1 MQLYK
6 IARSIQNCFKTPT
19 GEYIDTD
26 TGEVL
31 DEEYLNGL
39 RIAKTRKVENI
50 ACWIK
55 NLQAEVEAY
64 KKEEEAFRTRRK
76 QAENRIE
83 SLKRYLTS
91 WVSGEK
97 IETDRCKVSWRKSV
111 SVEIQDESRV
121 PEDYKKEK
129 VIVNIDKVSIKKAL
143 TGGEDVPGASLLEK
157 QNVQIS

>member
-6 IARSIQNCFKTPT
+6 IARSIQKCFRIPT

-64 KKEEEAFRTRRK
+64 KKEEEAFRIRRK
-76 QAENRIE
+76 QAESRIE
-83 SLKRYLTS
+83 SLKRYLTN

-129 VIVNIDKVSIKKAL
+129 VIMNLDKVSIKKAL
-143 TGGEDVPGASLLEK
+143 TGGKDVPGASLLEK
-157 QNVQIS
+157 QNIQIS

>member
-6 IARSIQNCFKTPT
+6 IARSIQKCFKIPT

-26 TGEVL
+26 TGEVF

-64 KKEEEAFRTRRK
+64 KKEEEAFRIRRK
-76 QAENRIE
+76 QAESRIE
-83 SLKRYLTS
+83 SLKRYLTN

-97 IETDRCKVSWRKSV
+97 IETDRCKVTWRKSV

-129 VIVNIDKVSIKKAL
+129 VIMNLDKVSIKKAL

>member
-6 IARSIQNCFKTPT
+6 IARSIQKCFKIPT

-26 TGEVL
+26 TGEVF

-55 NLQAEVEAY
+55 NLQAEAEAY

-76 QAENRIE
+76 QAESRIE
-83 SLKRYLTS
+83 SLKRYLTN

-129 VIVNIDKVSIKKAL
+129 VIINIDKVSIKKAL

-157 QNVQIS
+157 QNIQIS

>member
-55 NLQAEVEAY
+55 NLQAEAEAY

-83 SLKRYLTS
+83 SLKRYLTN

-121 PEDYKKEK
+121 PKDYKKEK

-143 TGGEDVPGASLLEK
+143 TGGKEIAGATLLEK
-157 QNVQIS
+157 QNIQIS

>member
-6 IARSIQNCFKTPT
+6 IARSIQKCFKIPT

-26 TGEVL
+26 TGEVF

-64 KKEEEAFRTRRK
+64 KKEEEAFRIRRK
-76 QAENRIE
+76 QAESRIE
-83 SLKRYLTS
+83 SLKRYLTN

-111 SVEIQDESRV
+111 SVEIKDESRV

-157 QNVQIS
+157 QNIQIS

>member
-6 IARSIQNCFKTPT
+6 VVRSIQKCFKVPT
-19 GEYIDTD
+19 GEYVDTD
-26 TGEVL
+26 TGEVF

-64 KKEEEAFRTRRK
+64 KKEEEGFRLRRK

-83 SLKRYLTS
+83 SLKRYLTN
-91 WVSGEK
+91 WVAGEK
-97 IETDRCKVSWRKSV
+97 IETDRCKVNWRKSV
-111 SVEIQDESRV
+111 SVEIQDENQV

-143 TGGEDVPGASLLEK
+143 TGGEEVPGASLLEK
-157 QNVQIS
+157 QNIQIG

>member
-26 TGEVL
+26 TGEVF

-55 NLQAEVEAY
+55 NLQAEAEAY

-83 SLKRYLTS
+83 SLKRYLTN

-157 QNVQIS
+157 RAVQIS

>member
-6 IARSIQNCFKTPT
+6 IARSIQKCFRIPT

-55 NLQAEVEAY
+55 NLQAEAEAY
-64 KKEEEAFRTRRK
+64 KKEEEAFRSRRK
-76 QAENRIE
+76 QAESRIE
-83 SLKRYLTS
+83 SLKRYLTN

-97 IETDRCKVSWRKSV
+97 IETDRCKVTWRKSV

-129 VIVNIDKVSIKKAL
+129 VIMNIDKVSIKKAL
-143 TGGEDVPGASLLEK
+143 TGGKDVPGASLLEK
-157 QNVQIS
+157 QNIQIS

>member
-6 IARSIQNCFKTPT
+6 IARSIQKCFKIPT

-26 TGEVL
+26 TGEVF

-76 QAENRIE
+76 QAESKVE
-83 SLKRYLTS
+83 SLKRYLTN
-91 WVSGEK
+91 WVAGER
-97 IETDRCKVSWRKSV
+97 IDTDRCRVTWRKSV

-129 VIVNIDKVSIKKAL
+129 VIMNIDKVSIKKAL
-143 TGGEDVPGASLLEK
+143 TGGKDVPGASLLEK

>member
-6 IARSIQNCFKTPT
+6 IARSIQKCFKIPT
-19 GEYIDTD
+19 GEYVDTD
-26 TGEVL
+26 TGEVF

-39 RIAKTRKVENI
+39 RITKTRKVENI

-55 NLQAEVEAY
+55 NLQAEAEAY
-64 KKEEEAFRTRRK
+64 KKEEEAFRIRRK
-76 QAENRIE
+76 QAESRIE
-83 SLKRYLTS
+83 SLKRYLTN

-129 VIVNIDKVSIKKAL
+129 VIINIDKVSIKKAL
-143 TGGEDVPGASLLEK
+143 TGGKDVPGASLLEK

>member
-39 RIAKTRKVENI
+39 RIAKTRKIENI

-55 NLQAEVEAY
+55 NLEAEAEAY
-64 KKEEEAFRTRRK
+64 RKEEESFRIRRK
-76 QAENRIE
+76 QAENKAE
-83 SLKRYLTS
+83 SLKRYLTN
-91 WVSGEK
+91 WVAGER
-97 IETDRCKVSWRKSV
+97 IDTDRCRVTWRRSI
-111 SVEIQDESRV
+111 SVEIQDESRI
-121 PEDYKKEK
+121 PDAYKKEK
-129 VIVNIDKVSIKKAL
+129 VSTSIDKMAIKKAL
-143 TGGEDVPGASLLEK
+143 TGGETIAGASLLEK
-157 QNVQIS
+157 QNIQIS

>member
-6 IARSIQNCFKTPT
+6 IARSIQKCFRIPT

-55 NLQAEVEAY
+55 NLQAEAEAY

-83 SLKRYLTS
+83 SLKRYLTN

>member
-6 IARSIQNCFKTPT
+6 IARSIQKCFRIPT
-19 GEYIDTD
+19 GEYVDAD
-26 TGEVL
+26 TGEVF

-55 NLQAEVEAY
+55 NLEAEAEAY
-64 KKEEEAFRTRRK
+64 KKEEEAFRIRRK
-76 QAENRIE
+76 QAESRIE
-83 SLKRYLTS
+83 SLKRYLTN

-97 IETDRCKVSWRKSV
+97 IETDRCKVTWRKSV

-129 VIVNIDKVSIKKAL
+129 VIMNIDKVSIKKAL

>member
-6 IARSIQNCFKTPT
+6 IARSIQKCFRIPT
-19 GEYIDTD
+19 GEYVDAD
-26 TGEVL
+26 TGEVF

-64 KKEEEAFRTRRK
+64 KKEEEAFRIRRK
-76 QAENRIE
+76 QAESRIE
-83 SLKRYLTS
+83 SLKRYLTN

-97 IETDRCKVSWRKSV
+97 IETDRCKVTWRKSV

-129 VIVNIDKVSIKKAL
+129 VIMNIDKVSIKKAL

>member
-26 TGEVL
+26 TGEVF

-55 NLQAEVEAY
+55 NLQAEAEAY

-83 SLKRYLTS
+83 SLKRYLTN

>member
-6 IARSIQNCFKTPT
+6 IARSIQKCFKIPT

-26 TGEVL
+26 TGEVF

-55 NLQAEVEAY
+55 NLQAEAEAY

-83 SLKRYLTS
+83 SLKRYLTN

-111 SVEIQDESRV
+111 SVEIQDENRV

-129 VIVNIDKVSIKKAL
+129 VIMNIDKVSIKKAL
-143 TGGEDVPGASLLEK
+143 TGGKDVPGASLLEK
-157 QNVQIS
+157 QNIQIS

>member
-6 IARSIQNCFKTPT
+6 IARSIQKCFKIPT
-19 GEYIDTD
+19 GEYVDTD
-26 TGEVL
+26 TGEVF

-55 NLQAEVEAY
+55 NLQAEAEAY

-83 SLKRYLTS
+83 SLKRYLTN

-129 VIVNIDKVSIKKAL
+129 VIMNIDKVSIKKAL
-143 TGGEDVPGASLLEK
+143 TGGKDVPGASLLEK

>member
-6 IARSIQNCFKTPT
+6 IARSIQKCFKIPT

-31 DEEYLNGL
+31 DEEYLDGL
-39 RIAKTRKVENI
+39 RIAKTRKIENI

-64 KKEEEAFRTRRK
+64 KKEEEAFRIRRK

-83 SLKRYLTS
+83 SLKRYLTN
-91 WVSGEK
+91 WVAGER
-97 IETDRCKVSWRKSV
+97 IDTDRCRVTWRKSV

-129 VIVNIDKVSIKKAL
+129 VIMNIDKVSIKKAL
-143 TGGEDVPGASLLEK
+143 TGGADVPGASLLEK
-157 QNVQIS
+157 QNIQIS

>member
-6 IARSIQNCFKTPT
+6 IARSIQKCFKIPT

-26 TGEVL
+26 TGEVF

-55 NLQAEVEAY
+55 NLQAEAEAY
-64 KKEEEAFRTRRK
+64 KKEEEAFRIRRK
-76 QAENRIE
+76 QAESRIE
-83 SLKRYLTS
+83 SLKRYLTN

-97 IETDRCKVSWRKSV
+97 IETDRCKVTWRKSV

-129 VIVNIDKVSIKKAL
+129 VIMNIDKVSIKKAL
-143 TGGEDVPGASLLEK
+143 TGGEEVPGASLLEK
-157 QNVQIS
+157 QNIQIS

>member
-55 NLQAEVEAY
+55 NLEAEAEAY
-64 KKEEEAFRTRRK
+64 RKEEESFRIRRK
-76 QAENRIE
+76 QAESKVE
-83 SLKRYLTS
+83 SLKRYLTN
-91 WVSGEK
+91 WVAGER
-97 IETDRCKVSWRKSV
+97 IDTDRCRVTWRRSI

-143 TGGEDVPGASLLEK
+143 TGGKDVPGASLLEK